1 MKKIFILT
9 FLALSGW
16 VLRAQVPEGYTMV
29 DSLVL
34 SVVPAASADSSLV
47 GKSVFDVLPE
57 CVSVNQSQAVR
68 SALSVRTAENSEAMI
83 SGYRIRIYFD
93 NGQKSR
99 YESESTMMR
108 FKTRHPEVQAYRT
121 FTSPYFK
128 VTVGDYRTRS
138 EALAALKAIQ
148 PEFPAA
154 FIVRDKFKY
163 PQVVNSVTV
172 RVDTLHVL
180 RKL

>member
-1 MKKIFILT
+1 MKKTVI
-9 FLALSGW
+9 LALMALFG
-16 VLRAQVPEGYTMV
+16 VALHAQVPEGYEMV

-34 SVVPAASADSSLV
+34 SVVPAANVDSSLV

-57 CVSVNQSQAVR
+57 CVSVNQSQAVG
-68 SALSVRTAENSEAMI
+68 SALSVRTSENSESMFN
-83 SGYRIRIYFD
+83 GYRIRIYFD
-93 NGQKSR
+93 NGQNSR
-99 YESESTMMR
+99 SESESTMLR
-108 FKTRHPEVQAYRT
+108 FKTRHPEIQAYRT

-138 EALAALKAIQ
+138 EALAALKAIH

-163 PQVVNSVTV
+163 PQAVNSVTV

>member
-1 MKKIFILT
+1 MRRIFILT

-29 DSLVL
+29 DSLAI
-34 SVVPAASADSSLV
+34 SVVPAAYADSSYT
-47 GKSVFDVLPE
+47 GKTIYDVLPAG
-57 CVSVNQSQAVR
+57 VSVNQSQAIR
-68 SALSVRTAENSEAMI
+68 SAIFSRMAENAELMFN
-83 SGYRIRIYFD
+83 GYRIRIYFD
-93 NGQKSR
+93 NGQSSR
-99 YESESTMMR
+99 LESEAAMR
-108 FKTRHPEVQAYRT
+108 RFSAHHPEIPAYRT
-121 FTSPYFK
+121 FSSPYFK

-138 EALAALKAIQ
+138 EALSELKTIQ
-148 PEFPAA
+148 SEFPAA

-163 PQVVNSVTV
+163 PQAEKSVTV